1 MIYVLEG
8 NSGSGKTTYAT
19 SLALP
24 VRKLNLLTFDEIKQE
39 LNGKDNVVYD
49 RLFGA
54 AWLDR
59 CDKEV
64 LELNEWLKGQRNV
77 KCIGFQG
84 SSHKE
89 KTNVLLREIRGFE
102 RLFGLM
108 DVFEIHQR
116 NW

>member
-1 MIYVLEG
+1 MIYILEG
-8 NSGSGKTTYAT
+8 NSGSGKTTYANY
-19 SLALP
+19 LGLP
-24 VRKLNLLTFDEIKQE
+24 VKKLQLITFDQIKEE
-39 LNGKDNVVYD
+39 LTTNDNVVYD

-64 LELNEWLKGQRNV
+64 LELNEWLKRQKNV

-84 SSHKE
+84 SSYKG
-89 KTNVLLREIRGFE
+89 KAVLREIRGFE

-108 DVFEIHQR
+108 DVFEIYQR
-116 NW
+116 NR

>member
-8 NSGSGKTTYAT
+8 NSGSGKSTYAT
-19 SLALP
+19 GLALP

-64 LELNEWLKGQRNV
+64 LALNEWLKRQRNV

-84 SSHKE
+84 SSYKG
-89 KTNVLLREIRGFE
+89 KAVLREIRGFE

-108 DVFEIHQR
+108 DVFEIYQR
-116 NW
+116 NR